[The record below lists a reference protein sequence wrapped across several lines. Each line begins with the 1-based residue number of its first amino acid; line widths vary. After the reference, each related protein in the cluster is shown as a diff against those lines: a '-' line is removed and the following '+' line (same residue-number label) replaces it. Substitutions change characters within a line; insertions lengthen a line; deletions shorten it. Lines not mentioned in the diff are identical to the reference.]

1 MGTGNVSRGR
11 AVFFSNKS
19 TCALCHSINGKGG
32 NLGPDLSKLGAIR
45 NKKDFLE
52 AILFPNS
59 TIVNGSENYIITTL
73 SGQTY
78 TGIIQRENSEF
89 IYLTNLNNTRQAIQR
104 EKIKEMKRS
113 PISLMPTGLNKALT
127 SQELSDLIA
136 FLQSC
141 K

>member
-89 IYLTNLNNTRQAIQR
+89 YLANLNNTRQAIQER
-104 EKIKEMKRS
+104 KLKK
-113 PISLMPTGLNKALT
+113 
-127 SQELSDLIA
+127 
-136 FLQSC
+136 
-141 K
+141 